1 MVEPISSLIIWG
13 LTTLLLGAYVI
24 SIYLLTIVALV
35 DLLEDWATDNY
46 VDEDDVGFVT
56 KAISAGNCSHI
67 GGVWNKRTNKVRD
80 AWKIKAQNVDSNVS
94 SKLRQSDV
102 LLIS

>member
-1 MVEPISSLIIWG
+1 M
-13 LTTLLLGAYVI
+13 
-24 SIYLLTIVALV
+24 TIVALV
-35 DLLEDWATDNY
+35 DCLEDWARDNY
-46 VDEDDVGFVT
+46 VDNDDVGFVT
-56 KAISAGNCSHI
+56 KAISSDNCSHI
-67 GGVWNKRTNKVRD
+67 EGVWNKRTNKVRG

>member
-1 MVEPISSLIIWG
+1 MFDPVSLILWG
-13 LTTLLLGAYVI
+13 LGTFLLSAYVI
-24 SIYLLTIVALV
+24 SIYLLTIYALV
-35 DLLEDWATDNY
+35 ECLDDWATNNY

-56 KAISAGNCSHI
+56 KAISAGNCSHVE
-67 GGVWNKRTNKVRD
+67 GVWNRRTNKVRG

-94 SKLRQSDV
+94 SKLRESDV